1 MAVDITAL
9 YCCLDDFCK
18 VFADWEAHRLLPS
31 EQTRQRSGKL
41 SCAEMLFIVVVFHL
55 SPYKNFKVFYLYG
68 IGAQYRACFD
78 ELPHY
83 DRFVSLMPRLFVP
96 LMVLLHGLSGEPTG
110 VYFVDSTKRA
120 VCHNR
125 RIYRHKVFDGLAAR
139 GKTSMEWFYGL
150 KLHFVINHKGQIMA
164 VKITPGNTPTAP
176 CWMKS
181 PGTWS
186 ASSTPTKAISVR
198 TCSRHSGSAA
208 CTSLLVS
215 AGTCGTT

>member
-41 SCAEMLFIVVVFHL
+41 SRAEMLFIVVLFHL

-68 IGAQYRACFD
+68 IGGQYRACFD

-96 LMVLLHGLSGEPTG
+96 LTVLLHGLSGEPTG
-110 VYFVDSTKRA
+110 VYFVIQPSSPSATIAASTAIRSSMA
-120 VCHNR
+120 WPR
-125 RIYRHKVFDGLAAR
+125 AAR
-139 GKTSMEWFYGL
+139 PAWDGST
-150 KLHFVINHKGQIMA
+150 
-164 VKITPGNTPTAP
+164 
-176 CWMKS
+176 
-181 PGTWS
+181 
-186 ASSTPTKAISVR
+186 ASS
-198 TCSRHSGSAA
+198 
-208 CTSLLVS
+208 CTS
-215 AGTCGTT
+215 